1 MKTFIIYPTD
11 SQLNGGSFLN
21 SDDSFVKATNFQDI
35 HDFET
40 LSHKDVLIYLLPS
53 SLINSYRFEQNKNL
67 SNQNNIANFISE
79 IDVQLINEV
88 SANEFF
94 IINDLGFVI
103 DRVIYKKIN
112 SLLSALRCKVILLP
126 DYFLNQK
133 NDLDMVTEFNKK
145 FLFSFSD
152 RTGTS
157 IEADSLEQY
166 LDIINYSLPEFNPII
181 SVQDKKAQKLLGGHK
196 RKASSNLFQELAIK
210 DFNSLP
216 NLFKFNISF
225 KNIIKKMNFKKLEL
239 YAFGALMALMIAT
252 PYTLIALNN
261 NYEDIYKQETFNLF
275 KKLDKNT
282 KRVVTPKLQ
291 IDQLI
296 NQIPDSYQTYNN
308 EDNFKNLEFLTSLG
322 EQFIDKVE
330 IDFNTNSAKITLK
343 SMPEIQYN
351 LIRNI
356 VSKFNITILDEDITL
371 AKNLASGLITIE
383 FKQ

>member
-1 MKTFIIYPTD
+1 
-11 SQLNGGSFLN
+11 
-21 SDDSFVKATNFQDI
+21 
-35 HDFET
+35 
-40 LSHKDVLIYLLPS
+40 
-53 SLINSYRFEQNKNL
+53 
-67 SNQNNIANFISE
+67 
-79 IDVQLINEV
+79 
-88 SANEFF
+88 
-94 IINDLGFVI
+94 
-103 DRVIYKKIN
+103 
-112 SLLSALRCKVILLP
+112 
-126 DYFLNQK
+126 
-133 NDLDMVTEFNKK
+133 MVTEFNKK

-157 IEADSLEQY
+157 IEAGSLEQY

-196 RKASSNLFQELAIK
+196 SKASSNLFQELAIK

-239 YAFGALMALMIAT
+239 YAFGALMVLMIAT

-308 EDNFKNLEFLTSLG
+308 EDNLKNLEFLTSLG

-330 IDFNTNSAKITLK
+330 IDFNTNSAKITIK

-356 VSKFNITILDEDITL
+356 VSKFNISILDEDITL

>member
-1 MKTFIIYPTD
+1 M
-11 SQLNGGSFLN
+11 
-21 SDDSFVKATNFQDI
+21 
-35 HDFET
+35 
-40 LSHKDVLIYLLPS
+40 
-53 SLINSYRFEQNKNL
+53 
-67 SNQNNIANFISE
+67 
-79 IDVQLINEV
+79 
-88 SANEFF
+88 
-94 IINDLGFVI
+94 
-103 DRVIYKKIN
+103 
-112 SLLSALRCKVILLP
+112 
-126 DYFLNQK
+126 
-133 NDLDMVTEFNKK
+133 
-145 FLFSFSD
+145 
-152 RTGTS
+152 
-157 IEADSLEQY
+157 
-166 LDIINYSLPEFNPII
+166 
-181 SVQDKKAQKLLGGHK
+181 QDKKAQKLLGGHK
-196 RKASSNLFQELAIK
+196 SKASSNLFQELAIK

-216 NLFKFNISF
+216 NLFKFNISI

-308 EDNFKNLEFLTSLG
+308 EDNLKNLEFLTSLG